1 MIAQRNK
8 ACKMIA
14 QACKGIYE
22 KYSDDTASKCRS
34 AAQVPAGKMCDHCIY
49 GELHMGF
56 KAAKLLTNSNGFNIS
71 LDDSPSRVVAELHKL
86 SSVIQTL
93 TNYNFGGCQH
103 RGCAVDITG
112 LAQIA
117 QAALNGIN
125 QLPLT
130 TFGRNQ
136 AERRAVAWDSVLA
149 GAEEGAE

>member
-1 MIAQRNK
+1 
-8 ACKMIA
+8 
-14 QACKGIYE
+14 
-22 KYSDDTASKCRS
+22 
-34 AAQVPAGKMCDHCIY
+34 
-49 GELHMGF
+49 MGF

-71 LDDSPSRVVAELHKL
+71 LDNSPSRVVAELHKL
-86 SSVIQTL
+86 SSVILTL
-93 TNYNFGGCQH
+93 VSCDFGGYQH
-103 RGCAVDITG
+103 YGCAVDITG